1 MPLHHVGLALKNM
14 RPQDLETGSEKNKRG
29 VRESEERYRSF
40 IEHSTEGIWRFEL
53 EEPVPIDLAPNE
65 QIERFY
71 RHSYL
76 AECNDVMARMYGYA
90 RAEEIVGAR
99 LEDLLSSSIPE
110 NVQYLKDFV
119 RSGYRLTDAESQ
131 EIDRYGRTKYFL
143 NDLTGI
149 VENESLLRVW
159 GTQRDITER
168 KQAEEARA
176 RLAAIVESSED
187 AIIAK
192 TLEGVI
198 TDWNRGAQ
206 RIYGYSAEEVLG
218 KPINI
223 LVPSERP
230 NEIPMILE
238 RLRRGESID
247 HYETV
252 RVAKDGRRLDIS
264 LTISPI
270 KDSAGNVAGAST
282 IARNI
287 TERKRAEKALKESEW
302 LYRTV
307 IEQATENIF
316 LVDAETRRIME
327 SNPAFQEMLGYT
339 EEELRSMTLYDVVSA
354 DRKSIDSNI
363 RRILEQKHRFVG
375 ERKFRRK
382 DGSLVDVEVSV
393 STILRNGRE
402 TLCDVAHDITER
414 KRREEA
420 QRFLA
425 QVGATLSSSLDYRAT
440 LTSVARLAVPHLADW
455 CAIDIVEEDGS
466 LERLAVEHEDPQKVQ
481 LAHELQEHYPPDPE
495 APQGVLRVVRS
506 GQSEFY
512 PTITDEMIVAAAR
525 DAEHLRL
532 MRELGF
538 VSLIFVPL
546 VARGR
551 TLGVITL
558 VSAESGRRYGEA
570 DLELA
575 KELAHHAALAVDNAR
590 LYRGR
595 VQVARTLQEGLLPSR
610 LPEVPGVEV
619 GLRYVSAGEVDV
631 GGDFYD
637 LFEARRADQNGS
649 SEPSSSWGVVIGDV
663 VGKGAEAAT
672 VLAFARYTI
681 RALATR
687 ESCPS
692 TVLSGLNEAMLAQRH
707 ERGDHK
713 FCTVT
718 YVKLETDEGNT
729 ERGARITVS
738 RGGHAPPFLLRTD
751 GSIYRVGEPGRAIG
765 VFDDANLTEQEVS
778 LGPGDALILYTD
790 GVVEARSPDG
800 LFFGEERLMA
810 LLRSSVAL
818 DASTIAS
825 RIEGAALNFQEQA
838 PRDDIAVLVLRVS
851 D

>member
-575 KELAHHAALAVDNAR
+575 KELAHRAALAVDNAR

-637 LFEARRADQNGS
+637 LFDTRRADQNGS

>member
-287 TERKRAEKALKESEW
+287 TERKRAEQALKESEW

-637 LFEARRADQNGS
+637 LFEARGADQNGS

-765 VFDDANLTEQEVS
+765 VFDDVDLTEQEVS